1 MRAFAF
7 GLTLIAAGCSS
18 SASPDAATDSRNP
31 PPLDSPTPVD
41 AVDPLDSPP
50 VDAVVEPDAAPDF
63 TGLVCTGRPIPD
75 GLTCVVQ
82 DPGTTGPC
90 GGSGGV
96 VFDGSQCVLARAGE
110 CTGELGAFASLEECG
125 VTCAAAGHC
134 DILNLA
140 IRSEWQALPQYC
152 GDTPYECPGMSVD
165 GYDRVPATCAVW
177 GPFSHAPVRAADV
190 PFPGQWDILYSL
202 SLVRDTLGFVA
213 CGPIPI

>member
-31 PPLDSPTPVD
+31 PPLDSPAPVD
-41 AVDPLDSPP
+41 VVDPLDSPS
-50 VDAVVEPDAAPDF
+50 VDAVAEPDAAPDF

-90 GGSGGV
+90 EGSGGV

-125 VTCAAAGHC
+125 VTCAAAGNC
-134 DILNLA
+134 NLLA
-140 IRSEWQALPQYC
+140 IFVPGEWSAPPQFC
-152 GDTPYECPGMSVD
+152 GDTPVACPQM
-165 GYDRVPATCAVW
+165 YAWRRANLPASCAVW
-177 GPFSHAPVRAADV
+177 GPFSDYVAMAEL
-190 PFPGQWDILYSL
+190 PFPEQWDVLYSL
-202 SLVRDTLGFVA
+202 SLTRDTLDLDLVY
-213 CGPIPI
+213 CGP